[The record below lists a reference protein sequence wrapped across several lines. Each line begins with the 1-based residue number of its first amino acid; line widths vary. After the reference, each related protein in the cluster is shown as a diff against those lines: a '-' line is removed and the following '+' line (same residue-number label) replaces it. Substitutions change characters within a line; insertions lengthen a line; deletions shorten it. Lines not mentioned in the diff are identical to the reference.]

1 MVRGGRKGRARPA
14 RDTGRPET
22 PVVAPDD
29 TPDSPSTEQGEK
41 SNETVDASNVEAAN
55 KQQQD
60 SSLPTPEAAAMKS
73 PVKGAYA
80 AMADPEEGTTLNF
93 VTSPMVNGMKCAK
106 IETKGVQSK
115 LDFWQSA
122 VLCSVIGANPPLEVL
137 EGIWKAYEID
147 RISWVRKGVFLIRF
161 HNMTDQAAVVQ
172 RGVYFFDN
180 KSFIV
185 KPWREDLNLNIEN
198 LATLPVWVRFPYL
211 EVKYWGPDSLSK
223 LGSLLGIPI
232 KIDKFPRDK
241 TILKYAR
248 LLIEMKLQ
256 DSFPEYIDFVNEHD
270 MVVRQKVE
278 YEWKPSKCNF
288 CRMYGHSDAECRK
301 KPIPRTE

>member
-1 MVRGGRKGRARPA
+1 MARGGRKGRARPA
-14 RDTGRPET
+14 RDIGRPET

-29 TPDSPSTEQGEK
+29 TPDSPSIEQGEK

-60 SSLPTPEAAAMKS
+60 SSLPTLEAAAMKS
-73 PVKGAYA
+73 PIKGTYV

-93 VTSPMVNGMKCAK
+93 VTSPMVTGMKCAK
-106 IETKGVQSK
+106 IETEDVQSE

-137 EGIWKAYEID
+137 EGFVRRIWKAYEID
-147 RISWVRKGVFLIRF
+147 RISW
-161 HNMTDQAAVVQ
+161 
-172 RGVYFFDN
+172 
-180 KSFIV
+180 
-185 KPWREDLNLNIEN
+185 
-198 LATLPVWVRFPYL
+198 
-211 EVKYWGPDSLSK
+211 
-223 LGSLLGIPI
+223 
-232 KIDKFPRDK
+232 
-241 TILKYAR
+241 
-248 LLIEMKLQ
+248 LQ

-278 YEWKPSKCNF
+278 YEWKPSKCKF

-301 KPIPRTE
+301 KPIPRTEFTQVIRTPSGPSAPTQPSTDADGFTQVRRKTTGIVSKEQSTPSHLQCTPFLVEVQQATGTEGEGLPQWKESAAGT

>member
-1 MVRGGRKGRARPA
+1 MARGGRKGRARPA

-29 TPDSPSTEQGEK
+29 APDSPSTEQGEK

-55 KQQQD
+55 KQQHD
-60 SSLPTPEAAAMKS
+60 SFLPTPEAAAMKS
-73 PVKGAYA
+73 LVKGTYA
-80 AMADPEEGTTLNF
+80 AMADLEE
-93 VTSPMVNGMKCAK
+93 
-106 IETKGVQSK
+106 
-115 LDFWQSA
+115 
-122 VLCSVIGANPPLEVL
+122 
-137 EGIWKAYEID
+137 
-147 RISWVRKGVFLIRF
+147 
-161 HNMTDQAAVVQ
+161 
-172 RGVYFFDN
+172 
-180 KSFIV
+180 
-185 KPWREDLNLNIEN
+185 
-198 LATLPVWVRFPYL
+198 
-211 EVKYWGPDSLSK
+211 DSLSK

-232 KIDKFPRDK
+232 KTDKFTRDK

-256 DSFPEYIDFVNEHD
+256 DSFLEYIDFVNEHD

-301 KPIPRTE
+301 KPIPRTEWRPVTRTPPGPSAPTQPSTDADGFTQVRRQTTGIVSKEQSTPSHLQGTPLQNSFSSLAEVQQATGTEGEGLPQWKKSAART